1 MVVKSKDEF
10 EVLMLRVRHAAKRA
24 GMLRPQGSP
33 SILRMSKIFVKNK
46 SGILIHAQ
54 HEPRTVPAFAH
65 LLDWRSRTL
74 LLVVFNKNLCFCTE
88 LNGTDDSVHNGDDP
102 SGPAIADLGEQPA
115 GATSFSWTRVNFQAN
130 TRLGFSLRDQT
141 GATAQSAA
149 VTVQAGPD
157 NSCLN
162 GGSSSS
168 GSDSASGTTSTSAAA
183 PGTTSS
189 ASTPAVPT
197 TTAPAS
203 STSSVVTTGGSSSV
217 SRSSS
222 VTSSGTAAPAQTSN
236 AASAQVAQI
245 GAAGLVGAALVA
257 ILA

>member
-1 MVVKSKDEF
+1 MKFSVVATSLF
-10 EVLMLRVRHAAKRA
+10 CAVLALAQTPGFTINTPTNPVQCQPLLISWV
-24 GMLRPQGSP
+24 GGQGP
-33 SILRMSKIFVKNK
+33 FFL
-46 SGILIHAQ
+46 
-54 HEPRTVPAFAH
+54 
-65 LLDWRSRTL
+65 
-74 LLVVFNKNLCFCTE
+74 
-88 LNGTDDSVHNGDDP
+88 SVHNGDDP

-115 GATSFSWTRVNFQAN
+115 GATSFSWQRVTFQAN

-189 ASTPAVPT
+189 APAAPT
-197 TTAPAS
+197 TTAPGAS
-203 STSSVVTTGGSSSV
+203 STTAAVTSGTSTSVPRT
-217 SRSSS
+217 SS

-257 ILA
+257 IFA

>member
-1 MVVKSKDEF
+1 MKFTVVATSLF
-10 EVLMLRVRHAAKRA
+10 CAVLALAQTPGFTINTPTNPVQCQPLLISWVGGQGPFFLVSNRRYGSAAFSLINFALR
-24 GMLRPQGSP
+24 
-33 SILRMSKIFVKNK
+33 
-46 SGILIHAQ
+46 
-54 HEPRTVPAFAH
+54 
-65 LLDWRSRTL
+65 
-74 LLVVFNKNLCFCTE
+74 FC
-88 LNGTDDSVHNGDDP
+88 VHNGDDP

-115 GATSFSWTRVNFQAN
+115 GATSFSWQRVTFQAN

-189 ASTPAVPT
+189 APAAPT
-197 TTAPAS
+197 TTAPGAS
-203 STSSVVTTGGSSSV
+203 STTAAVTSGASTSVPRT
-217 SRSSS
+217 SS

>member
-1 MVVKSKDEF
+1 MKFTVVATSLF
-10 EVLMLRVRHAAKRA
+10 CAVLALAQTPGFTINTPTNPVQCQPLLISWV
-24 GMLRPQGSP
+24 GGQGP
-33 SILRMSKIFVKNK
+33 FFL
-46 SGILIHAQ
+46 LIG
-54 HEPRTVPAFAH
+54 V
-65 LLDWRSRTL
+65 
-74 LLVVFNKNLCFCTE
+74 
-88 LNGTDDSVHNGDDP
+88 DDSVHNGDDP

-115 GATSFSWTRVNFQAN
+115 GATSFSWQRVTFQAN

-189 ASTPAVPT
+189 APAAPT
-197 TTAPAS
+197 TTAPGAS
-203 STSSVVTTGGSSSV
+203 STTAAVTSGASTSVPRT
-217 SRSSS
+217 SS

>member
-1 MVVKSKDEF
+1 MKFSVVATSLFCAVFALAQTPGFTINTPVSLCSFPGLVAKD
-10 EVLMLRVRHAAKRA
+10 
-24 GMLRPQGSP
+24 P
-33 SILRMSKIFVKNK
+33 SS
-46 SGILIHAQ
+46 
-54 HEPRTVPAFAH
+54 
-65 LLDWRSRTL
+65 
-74 LLVVFNKNLCFCTE
+74 C
-88 LNGTDDSVHNGDDP
+88 VHNGDDP

-115 GATSFSWTRVNFQAN
+115 GATSFSWQRVTFQAN

-168 GSDSASGTTSTSAAA
+168 DSDSASGTTSTSAAA
-183 PGTTSS
+183 PGTTTTS
-189 ASTPAVPT
+189 APAAPT
-197 TTAPAS
+197 TTAPGAS
-203 STSSVVTTGGSSSV
+203 STTAAVTSGASTSVPRT
-217 SRSSS
+217 SS

>member
-1 MVVKSKDEF
+1 MKFSVIATSLF
-10 EVLMLRVRHAAKRA
+10 CAVLALAQTTGFTINTPTNPVQCQPLLISWVGGQGPFFLSVR
-24 GMLRPQGSP
+24 
-33 SILRMSKIFVKNK
+33 
-46 SGILIHAQ
+46 
-54 HEPRTVPAFAH
+54 
-65 LLDWRSRTL
+65 
-74 LLVVFNKNLCFCTE
+74 
-88 LNGTDDSVHNGDDP
+88 NGDDP

-115 GATSFSWTRVNFQAN
+115 GATSFSWQRVNFQAN

-168 GSDSASGTTSTSAAA
+168 VSGSDSASGTTSTSAAA
-183 PGTTSS
+183 PGTTTTS
-189 ASTPAVPT
+189 APAAPT
-197 TTAPAS
+197 TTAPGATSTTAAVTSGAS
-203 STSSVVTTGGSSSV
+203 TSASRTSSVT
-217 SRSSS
+217 R
-222 VTSSGTAAPAQTSN
+222 SGTAAPAQTSN

-245 GAAGLVGAALVA
+245 GAAGLVGAALAA